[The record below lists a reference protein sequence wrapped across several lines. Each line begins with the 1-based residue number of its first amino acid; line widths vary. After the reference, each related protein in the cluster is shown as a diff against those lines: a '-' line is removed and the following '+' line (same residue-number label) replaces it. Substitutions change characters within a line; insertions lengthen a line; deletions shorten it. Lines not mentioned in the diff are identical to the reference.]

1 MKKRFTILAA
11 AFALLAFLAI
21 PMGMRGQTRTEV
33 TYDFS
38 EIPDFN
44 QWGSSYSQ
52 HVVEYDDATVTFA
65 AANRNTQTITD
76 IPVTKGQPV
85 SLVLNDLTNNITS
98 ATFVCRQWGTKAQ
111 TITLHYSTDGGSNFT
126 STNVTSNN
134 FTISSS
140 SLPEGTNAVRI
151 TFSSSSN
158 QVGIESATIN
168 FSASTSTAVATQVAI
183 DDAGITNTDV
193 YTTTEAGSLSATVST
208 ADGQAIAGA
217 IVTWS
222 SSDENVATIDSNGE
236 VTLVA
241 AGTTT
246 ITAAYAGV
254 GGQYLPSSTTYSF
267 VVTDSTP
274 FTGGDVTFVAAVDKD
289 LNNVSAGAGSI
300 TKDGVTF
307 TCDNGIL
314 GNGSEYRLYKN
325 SNTTFSTQ
333 NGTITSIVFTC
344 TSGNPASG
352 FGDMAGF
359 TTDGNNGT
367 WTGSAQEVS
376 FTASGAQVRATQI
389 VVTVDLNATPD
400 PVITADNVSI
410 DYTATS
416 GDITY
421 TIGNTVEGATLETV
435 VATGATISNFVL
447 GAVGANSIPFTCDAN
462 NTTTVRTATVTLNYV
477 KNNEILAT
485 EDVTVTQAG
494 VSESYT
500 TIPALFAAATDTETN
515 VLVTFNNWVVSGV
528 TSNGKNVFVTD
539 NNGNGFVIF
548 DNNGGL
554 DQVYSAG
561 SILSGAAVSCT
572 LKKYNGFAEL
582 LNVTATDLTITE
594 GGTVT
599 TTSIAMADL
608 AGVNTGALVYF
619 DGLTC
624 SVNNNKYYLTDGT
637 TTLQVYNSLYAFE
650 PLENGKIYN
659 ITGVYQQYN
668 NTKEILPR
676 SANDIEE
683 VAEPSIAVSTAT
695 VNVPA
700 VGAEGTIG
708 VTYQNIDEI
717 VANIYFCDAEGEAV
731 SYDWIDAEVNDEDNI
746 AYTVSAN
753 NGEARTAYLK
763 VYSGNI
769 YSNLVT
775 INQAAYVA
783 PTYAELPFEFN
794 LGIAAI
800 EETDGL
806 YQEGLGSDYNSAPY
820 LKFNDTGDWLLL
832 QFNERPGTLTFKIKN
847 NSFSGGTF
855 TVQTSEDGVTYTD
868 LAVYTEI
875 IGTQDEEFPNLGEN
889 VRYIKWIY
897 TNKASGNVG
906 LGNIALN
913 GYTEPESSIT
923 LDTYNIEVA
932 AEGGEGSVNVT
943 YQNFSGSYCDVYFYA
958 ADGVTNATYD
968 WITAELD
975 SDYNVHYV
983 VQANT
988 GEARIAYFKV
998 GDGAVLDDV
1007 DLKSRDGALVPPA
1020 VYVYSDLVTV
1030 TQAAYVPPFEPATY
1044 TLATTI
1050 ESGKTYIIVGQGDGN
1065 YYAMGQQNNNNR
1077 AAVGIAVNGTTAT
1090 VSSEEVYEFT
1100 ISSLAAD
1107 GFYSIYDARTP
1118 GYLYAAASGSNHLKT
1133 ESELDSDHN
1142 GEWEITFDTDNIA
1155 SIVASQSSNRNVM
1168 QYNSSANLF
1177 SCYSSASQHPVYL
1190 YVKEETSQTVT
1201 QTIELAAGTNWVSTY
1216 VEITKED
1223 LQNALVAALSDPAG
1237 TVIKSQ
1243 NGNSTYRGGR
1253 WRDQSFTWDVAKMYK
1268 IVVPEDCVITLT
1280 GTPINPAEH
1289 PITIAPNAPTW
1300 IGFPFAES
1308 MTPAQAIPAGFA
1320 VNADIIKGK
1329 DGNARY
1335 GNGNWRA
1342 QGLNSLEPGKGYMYV
1357 SGASATEERTL
1368 VYPSAK

>member
-539 NNGNGFVIF
+539 NNGNGF
-548 DNNGGL
+548 G
-554 DQVYSAG
+554 
-561 SILSGAAVSCT
+561 
-572 LKKYNGFAEL
+572 
-582 LNVTATDLTITE
+582 
-594 GGTVT
+594 
-599 TTSIAMADL
+599 
-608 AGVNTGALVYF
+608 
-619 DGLTC
+619 
-624 SVNNNKYYLTDGT
+624 
-637 TTLQVYNSLYAFE
+637 
-650 PLENGKIYN
+650 
-659 ITGVYQQYN
+659 
-668 NTKEILPR
+668 
-676 SANDIEE
+676 
-683 VAEPSIAVSTAT
+683 
-695 VNVPA
+695 
-700 VGAEGTIG
+700 
-708 VTYQNIDEI
+708 
-717 VANIYFCDAEGEAV
+717 
-731 SYDWIDAEVNDEDNI
+731 W
-746 AYTVSAN
+746 
-753 NGEARTAYLK
+753 
-763 VYSGNI
+763 
-769 YSNLVT
+769 
-775 INQAAYVA
+775 
-783 PTYAELPFEFN
+783 
-794 LGIAAI
+794 
-800 EETDGL
+800 
-806 YQEGLGSDYNSAPY
+806 
-820 LKFNDTGDWLLL
+820 
-832 QFNERPGTLTFKIKN
+832 
-847 NSFSGGTF
+847 
-855 TVQTSEDGVTYTD
+855 
-868 LAVYTEI
+868 
-875 IGTQDEEFPNLGEN
+875 
-889 VRYIKWIY
+889 
-897 TNKASGNVG
+897 
-906 LGNIALN
+906 
-913 GYTEPESSIT
+913 
-923 LDTYNIEVA
+923 
-932 AEGGEGSVNVT
+932 
-943 YQNFSGSYCDVYFYA
+943 
-958 ADGVTNATYD
+958 
-968 WITAELD
+968 
-975 SDYNVHYV
+975 
-983 VQANT
+983 
-988 GEARIAYFKV
+988 
-998 GDGAVLDDV
+998 
-1007 DLKSRDGALVPPA
+1007 
-1020 VYVYSDLVTV
+1020 
-1030 TQAAYVPPFEPATY
+1030 
-1044 TLATTI
+1044 
-1050 ESGKTYIIVGQGDGN
+1050 
-1065 YYAMGQQNNNNR
+1065 
-1077 AAVGIAVNGTTAT
+1077 
-1090 VSSEEVYEFT
+1090 
-1100 ISSLAAD
+1100 
-1107 GFYSIYDARTP
+1107 
-1118 GYLYAAASGSNHLKT
+1118 
-1133 ESELDSDHN
+1133 
-1142 GEWEITFDTDNIA
+1142 
-1155 SIVASQSSNRNVM
+1155 
-1168 QYNSSANLF
+1168 
-1177 SCYSSASQHPVYL
+1177 
-1190 YVKEETSQTVT
+1190 T
-1201 QTIELAAGTNWVSTY
+1201 QTILKD
-1216 VEITKED
+1216 VEVGPD
-1223 LQNALVAALSDPAG
+1223 SLV
-1237 TVIKSQ
+1237 
-1243 NGNSTYRGGR
+1243 
-1253 WRDQSFTWDVAKMYK
+1253 
-1268 IVVPEDCVITLT
+1268 
-1280 GTPINPAEH
+1280 
-1289 PITIAPNAPTW
+1289 
-1300 IGFPFAES
+1300 
-1308 MTPAQAIPAGFA
+1308 
-1320 VNADIIKGK
+1320 
-1329 DGNARY
+1329 RY
-1335 GNGNWRA
+1335 GVYADSELSESDANRFHWFSA
-1342 QGLNSLEPGKGYMYV
+1342 TDFKLEPLK
-1357 SGASATEERTL
+1357 E
-1368 VYPSAK
+1368 

>member
-1 MKKRFTILAA
+1 MKKRFTILAV

-21 PMGMRGQTRTEV
+21 PMGMRGQTRDTQTV
-33 TYDFS
+33 
-38 EIPDFN
+38 
-44 QWGSSYSQ
+44 SYGWETS
-52 HVVEYDDATVTFA
+52 DDAEPWTISDAIVATSGEGNTGTFA
-65 AANRNTQTITD
+65 GKINTNSTTVQFNEKVY
-76 IPVTKGQPV
+76 VTSFSYAFKRT
-85 SLVLNDLTNNITS
+85 SNNNNYSVYIET
-98 ATFVCRQWGTKAQ
+98 
-111 TITLHYSTDGGSNFT
+111 STDGSNWSIKDTQAMNTFTNGSYRTVTKEFDGTQELYVRFRCNNTTAIRYVDDVTITYAT
-126 STNVTSNN
+126 SAVQLDPCDLMLTN
-134 FTISSS
+134 
-140 SLPEGTNAVRI
+140 
-151 TFSSSSN
+151 
-158 QVGIESATIN
+158 
-168 FSASTSTAVATQVAI
+168 ASTSIVF
-183 DDAGITNTDV
+183 DLYNNSDAYVIN
-193 YTTTEAGSLSATVST
+193 YTTSST
-208 ADGQAIAGA
+208 
-217 IVTWS
+217 
-222 SSDENVATIDSNGE
+222 GE
-236 VTLVA
+236 VTVADSDYIATVVDQTNKTITVTPVAVTNGAKVVTVNQAADDNYA
-241 AGTTT
+241 AGSKTFT
-246 ITAAYAGV
+246 INI
-254 GGQYLPSSTTYSF
+254 
-267 VVTDSTP
+267 TDSTP
-274 FTGGDVTFVAAVDKD
+274 FAGGDVTFDATVDKD
-289 LNNVSAGAGSI
+289 LGNVEAGEGSI
-300 TKDGVTF
+300 TKLGVTF
-307 TCDNGIL
+307 ACSNGIL
-314 GNGSEYRLYKN
+314 GNGSEYRMYKN
-325 SNTTFSTQ
+325 SETTFFVSE
-333 NGTITSIVFTC
+333 GTITQIAFTG
-344 TSGNPASG
+344 TSNNPASG
-352 FGDMAGF
+352 FATQAGW

-376 FTASGAQVRATQI
+376 FTASGAQVRATLI
-389 VVTVDLNATPD
+389 VVTVDLGGTPAPSIIAD
-400 PVITADNVSI
+400 DVNITYN
-410 DYTATS
+410 ATS
-416 GDITY
+416 GNIAY
-421 TIGNTVEGATLETV
+421 TIDNAVTDGTMS
-435 VATGATISNFVL
+435 VATESDWLTLGQGTTSPISFTCS
-447 GAVGANSIPFTCDAN
+447 ANSAGTD
-462 NTTTVRTATVTLNYV
+462 RTATVTLTYTYNR
-477 KNNEILAT
+477 AT
-485 EDVTVTQAG
+485 VTANVIVTQAG
-494 VSESYT
+494 NPDAT
-500 TIPALFAAATDTETN
+500 MTIAEVRAQGTGNVAT
-515 VLVTFNNWVVSGV
+515 L
-528 TSNGKNVFVTD
+528 
-539 NNGNGFVIF
+539 
-548 DNNGGL
+548 
-554 DQVYSAG
+554 
-561 SILSGAAVSCT
+561 
-572 LKKYNGFAEL
+572 
-582 LNVTATDLTITE
+582 
-594 GGTVT
+594 GTVT
-599 TTSIAMADL
+599 S
-608 AGVNTGALVYF
+608 
-619 DGLTC
+619 
-624 SVNNNKYYLTDGT
+624 
-637 TTLQVYNSLYAFE
+637 
-650 PLENGKIYN
+650 
-659 ITGVYQQYN
+659 ITGTSNKTAYIQDATAAIVVYGN
-668 NTKEILPR
+668 FTAALGDEIRVSGTLSDFNGLLEITNPVVTVVSTGNTINPELMTIAEINV
-676 SANDIEE
+676 SANQGWYIRVENATVTAISGQNTTIAQGDNTIVVRGISGVDYAVNDILSLNGNIGYYNGNQIANPQNIE
-683 VAEPSIAVSTAT
+683 VQHNIEPSINISNAT

-700 VGAEGTIG
+700 QGAEGTIT
-708 VTYQNIDEI
+708 VVYENIEEM
-717 VANIYFCDAEGEAV
+717 VANVYFCDAEGDAA
-731 SYDWIDAEVNDEDNI
+731 SYDWIYAEVDDDNNLYYSINPND
-746 AYTVSAN
+746 
-753 NGEARTAYLK
+753 GEARTAYLK
-763 VYSGNI
+763 VYEGNTNT

-794 LGIAAI
+794 EGRAAI

-806 YQEGLGSDYNSAPY
+806 YQEGLGTDYSATNAPNTK
-820 LKFNDTGDWLLL
+820 LKFDGTGDWLLL
-832 QFNERPGTLTFKIKN
+832 QFNERPGTLTFNIRN

-855 TVQTSEDGVTYTD
+855 KVQTSEDGVTYTD
-868 LAVYTEI
+868 LFTYTEI
-875 IGTQDEEFPNLGEN
+875 TETQDEEFSDLGEN

-897 TNKASGNVG
+897 TEKVSGNVG
-906 LGNIALN
+906 LGNIVLN
-913 GYTEPESSIT
+913 EYTEPESSIT

-958 ADGVTNATYD
+958 ADGVTNASYD

-1007 DLKSRDGALVPPA
+1007 DLKSRDGVLVPPA

-1268 IVVPEDCVITLT
+1268 IVVPEDCEITLT
-1280 GTPINPAEH
+1280 GMPINPAEH